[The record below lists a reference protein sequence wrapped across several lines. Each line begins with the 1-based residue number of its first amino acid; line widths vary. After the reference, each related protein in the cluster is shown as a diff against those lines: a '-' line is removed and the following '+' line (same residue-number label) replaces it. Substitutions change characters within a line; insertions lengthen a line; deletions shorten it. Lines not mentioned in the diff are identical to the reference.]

1 MQRMGRMIGVMASD
15 YEGMEEVAR
24 CEKGDRGGQM
34 VKDNMRKGER
44 QEVMNSLFGERLT
57 WKGTGHMESN
67 EWMVR
72 RREDHTDQEG
82 GVDG

>member
-1 MQRMGRMIGVMASD
+1 MIGVMASD
-15 YEGMEEVAR
+15 YEGVEEVVK
-24 CEKGDRGGQM
+24 CEKGDRGRFM
-34 VKDNMRKGER
+34 AKDIRQKGGRREI
-44 QEVMNSLFGERLT
+44 MNSPFGERLT